1 MAQQGACVRCGA
13 ANVNGWLQEGQSFC
27 CEKCWTCLLCGSLR
41 KKALWPAQPHR
52 FPSCR
57 RCEEKSKQLSSE
69 AKDLLLAIDAL
80 QFDFVIWSTVNGRP
94 MKLKDPP
101 FAQPAEAGEGLLI
114 GDFSDVQ
121 AACLQAR
128 GVGAV
133 LDLSG
138 RGSAALAQELK
149 HGVEQGA
156 IASQTWGV
164 FRGSLKGGHAHG
176 AQLGKV

>member
-1 MAQQGACVRCGA
+1 MCSHICESSVNMAQQGACVRCGA

-128 GVGAV
+128 RAGRNRFSNLGG
-133 LDLSG
+133 LPRLSQWRTCAWCSIG
-138 RGSAALAQELK
+138 K
-149 HGVEQGA
+149 
-156 IASQTWGV
+156 
-164 FRGSLKGGHAHG
+164 SLNSLCLNT
-176 AQLGKV
+176 LGLN